1 MRPLR
6 KMAMNEVFML
16 MILFFWLEVFEVDC
30 F

>member
-16 MILFFWLEVFEVDC
+16 MILLFGLEVFGVDC
-30 F
+30 L

>member
-6 KMAMNEVFML
+6 KMVMNEVFML

-30 F
+30 L

>member
-30 F
+30 L